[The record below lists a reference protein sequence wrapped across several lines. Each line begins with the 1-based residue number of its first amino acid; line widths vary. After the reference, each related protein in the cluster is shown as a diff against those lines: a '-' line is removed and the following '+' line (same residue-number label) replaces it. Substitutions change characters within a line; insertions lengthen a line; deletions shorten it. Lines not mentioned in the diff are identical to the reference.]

1 MNGRFFR
8 FDTSAVSDKG
18 CIRDLNEDRFLS
30 EPTLGIWAV
39 ADGMGGHDA
48 GEIASAAIVE
58 HLGTIG
64 IASSA
69 PDLRARF
76 EDRLAR
82 ANREIQDIS
91 LSRNGAIIG
100 STVAALVAYDQQFAC
115 IWSGDSRVYRV
126 RAGQLAQ
133 ISRDHTEV
141 QELLDHGVITQQEAL
156 TWARR
161 NVITRAV
168 GVTPEIMIDI
178 EQGQIEPGDIF
189 LLCSD
194 GLTAHVSPSE
204 MRDVLVDSAP
214 NAACDKLLQMTLSR
228 GGTDNVTIIVVHCR
242 KSSGTVFPEDT
253 GNQTAERPN

>member
-1 MNGRFFR
+1 MNGRYFR
-8 FDTSAVSDKG
+8 FDTAAVSDKG
-18 CIRDLNEDRFLS
+18 CVRDLNEDQFLAQ
-30 EPTLGIWAV
+30 PALGIWVV

-48 GEIASAAIVE
+48 GEIASSTIVE
-58 HLGTIG
+58 YLGTIG

-82 ANREIQDIS
+82 ANDEIQRIS
-91 LSRNGAIIG
+91 EMRNGAVIG

-126 RAGQLAQ
+126 RSGQIQQ

-141 QELLDHGVITQQEAL
+141 QELLDHGIITQQEAL
-156 TWARR
+156 NWARR

-168 GVTPEIMIDI
+168 GVTPEISIDI
-178 EQGQIEPGDIF
+178 EQGQIEPGDMF

-194 GLTAHVSPSE
+194 GLTAHVAERE
-204 MRDVLVDSAP
+204 MLEVMAERAP
-214 NAACDKLLQMTLSR
+214 GDACNTLLEMTLSR

-242 KSSGTVFPEDT
+242 KSSGTLFPDEI
-253 GNQTAERPN
+253 GNLVAERPN

>member
-8 FDTSAVSDKG
+8 FDTWAVSDKG
-18 CIRDLNEDRFLS
+18 CIRELNEDQYLI
-30 EPTLGIWAV
+30 EPSLGLWVV

-48 GEIASAAIVE
+48 GEIASTAIVE

-82 ANREIQDIS
+82 ANREIQSIS
-91 LSRNGAIIG
+91 RSRNNAVIG

-115 IWSGDSRVYRV
+115 IWSGD
-126 RAGQLAQ
+126 
-133 ISRDHTEV
+133 HTEV
-141 QELLDHGVITQQEAL
+141 QELLDHGIITQQEAL

-168 GVTPEIMIDI
+168 GVSPDIMIDI
-178 EQGQIEPGDIF
+178 EQGQIEAGDMF

-194 GLTAHVSPSE
+194 GLTAHVASSE
-204 MRDVLVDSAP
+204 MLDILVANAP
-214 NAACDKLLQMTLSR
+214 REACEKLLEMTLSR

-242 KSSGTVFPEDT
+242 KSSGTFIPGDS
-253 GNQTAERPN
+253 GNLAAQRPN